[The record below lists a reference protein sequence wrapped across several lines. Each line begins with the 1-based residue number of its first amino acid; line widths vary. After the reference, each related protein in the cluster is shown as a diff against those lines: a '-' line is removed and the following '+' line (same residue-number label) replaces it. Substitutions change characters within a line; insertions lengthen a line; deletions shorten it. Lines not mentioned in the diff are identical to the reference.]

1 MKRKSISF
9 VASVLMVLQ
18 SSAGE
23 GGPIKPS
30 S

>member
-1 MKRKSISF
+1 MERKNISF
-9 VASVLMVLQ
+9 VVSVLMVLQ
-18 SSAGE
+18 SSAVE